1 MRTLQDGNRP
11 PPISFLMQTMS
22 LGHLPAG
29 FPPSGWSVLSTPCS
43 KRICRASAVIVL
55 LSLEGEALTERMSKE
70 NPMNPGQQHRKAGK
84 AQPPEWAD
92 GLKRLYD
99 SVLDEPLPDSFAQ
112 LLDKLDDPSN
122 G

>member
-1 MRTLQDGNRP
+1 MAV
-11 PPISFLMQTMS
+11 FL
-22 LGHLPAG
+22 
-29 FPPSGWSVLSTPCS
+29 V
-43 KRICRASAVIVL
+43 

-70 NPMNPGQQHRKAGK
+70 NPMNPGQPRRKGSK
-84 AQPPEWAD
+84 SQPPEWAD

-112 LLDKLDDPSN
+112 LLEKLDDPSN